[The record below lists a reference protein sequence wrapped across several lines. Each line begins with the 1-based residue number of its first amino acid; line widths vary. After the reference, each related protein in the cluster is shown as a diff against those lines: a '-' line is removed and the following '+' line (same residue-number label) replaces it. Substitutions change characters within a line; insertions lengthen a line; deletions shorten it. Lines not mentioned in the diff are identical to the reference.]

1 MHKILFMR
9 KDVKGIN
16 FLYKLKFAYQIDEI
30 CKKTLRKLNALAR
43 IASYIYI
50 RKRRTLMNSFFKSQF
65 NYCPLIWMCC
75 NRSLNSKIDRLHE
88 LSLRIAYSDKTSDF
102 SDLLEKGGSVSI
114 HYQNVRQF
122 ATEMFRVSEVL
133 CPEILKGLFQFRNEI
148 PHNLRQRSQF
158 HIPSVRTV
166 FSGLFQ
172 ILVPILLF

>member
-16 FLYKLKFAYQIDEI
+16 FLYKLKFAYQIDKI

-75 NRSLNSKIDRLHE
+75 NRSLNSK
-88 LSLRIAYSDKTSDF
+88 
-102 SDLLEKGGSVSI
+102 
-114 HYQNVRQF
+114 
-122 ATEMFRVSEVL
+122 
-133 CPEILKGLFQFRNEI
+133 
-148 PHNLRQRSQF
+148 
-158 HIPSVRTV
+158 
-166 FSGLFQ
+166 
-172 ILVPILLF
+172 